1 MKIMSIILDYY
12 NTSEKGANT
21 QCTIAE
27 STGGK
32 KSIVG
37 MKVK

>member
-1 MKIMSIILDYY
+1 MKIMLIILNYF

-27 STGGK
+27 STRGK
-32 KSIVG
+32 KSTVG